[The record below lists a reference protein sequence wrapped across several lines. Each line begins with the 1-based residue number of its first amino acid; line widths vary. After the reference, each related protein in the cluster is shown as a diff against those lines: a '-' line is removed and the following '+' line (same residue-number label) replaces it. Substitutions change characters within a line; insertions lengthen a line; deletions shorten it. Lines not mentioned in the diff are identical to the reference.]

1 MTNKIICSIIGEAS
15 FLILATLL
23 SAMYEILQQ
32 LSSQM
37 DLEPAEDLACSR
49 LNARQQSAINVSQ
62 AMLPNGKQIRMLKTL
77 LTSACELNCNY
88 CPFRSGRDFRR
99 ATLKPGEMAQAFI
112 SLHRAGIVQGMF
124 LSSGVA
130 GGSIRTQ
137 DKLIETA
144 EILRSKYHFDGYL
157 HLKLMPGAEKAQVAR
172 AMQLANRVSVNLEA
186 PNTER
191 LASLAPRKAFL
202 EELMQPLHWVQ
213 EIRTTQSPSSGWN
226 GRWPSMV
233 TQFVVGAVHESDH
246 ELLSTTS
253 YLHRN
258 LKLGRAY
265 FSAFHP
271 ISDTPFENLSPT
283 SKIREQRLYQASF
296 LLRDYGFVLEDLS
309 FDEGGNLPENRDPKS
324 LWADAHLADNPVEIN
339 LANRIELLRIPGIG
353 PKGAKAILIARR
365 RRKFHTPEELFH
377 IGVNPSRALR
387 YILIDG
393 RRPSHQLALF

>member
-1 MTNKIICSIIGEAS
+1 
-15 FLILATLL
+15 
-23 SAMYEILQQ
+23 MYEILQQ

-37 DLEPAEDLACSR
+37 DLEPAEDLACSK
-49 LNARQQSAINVSQ
+49 LNVRQQNAINVSH

-99 ATLKPGEMAQAFI
+99 ATLKPDEMARAFL

-144 EILRSKYHFDGYL
+144 EIIRSKHHFKGYL
-157 HLKLMPGAEKAQVAR
+157 HLKLMPGAEKAQVER

-186 PNTER
+186 PNTQR
-191 LASLAPRKAFL
+191 LELLAPRKAFL
-202 EELMQPLHWVQ
+202 EELMQPLRWVE
-213 EIRTTQSPSSGWN
+213 EIRRTQSPASGWN

-233 TQFVVGAVHESDH
+233 TQFVVGAVKESDL

-258 LKLGRAY
+258 LHLGRAY

-271 ISDTPFENLSPT
+271 ISDTPFEHISPA
-283 SKIREQRLYQASF
+283 SKVREQRLYQASF
-296 LLRDYGFVLEDLS
+296 LLRDYGFILEDLP
-309 FDEGGNLPENRDPKS
+309 FDERGYLPERGDPKS
-324 LWADAHLADNPVEIN
+324 LWAEAHLAENPIEIN
-339 LANRIELLRIPGIG
+339 LANRDELLRIPGIG
-353 PKGAKAILIARR
+353 PKGAKAILTARKR
-365 RRKFHTPEELFH
+365 GIFHTPEELYK
-377 IGVNPSRALR
+377 IGVNPNRALR
-387 YILIDG
+387 FIMIDG
-393 RRPSHQLALF
+393 RRPSHQLALL